1 MRRICVALLSGLD
14 NVLDSKSDPASDV
27 INGDTGRVI
36 VRHLLPGL
44 RDIYRNVNKGTREQV
59 DQYLKEEREGMINW
73 IQAKSAGDP
82 NFHFETIEDGT
93 KWKICFERP
102 LRVDCHG
109 IGHVVCTQNG
119 FEITL
124 IQACYQEGG
133 EVRTDDGFTDYTAD
147 LQYHAID
154 IISNVLDLRTLNAA
168 IKAVIYE
175 REMPEA
181 NIWSFVLEMDE
192 DEMDQLSAAQVRS
205 LQEWIESRTD
215 LPENVKHMKK
225 WLCDTQELHKIP
237 GISEFKQY
245 KYNNMSHMSRPRWQ
259 VQFLY
264 EEPTTVDAMIQFH
277 DDAADVWFRATSGNM
292 CGFLYRRNIRSLG
305 ELQAMFSQTQ
315 WNQPNAM
322 DIFYEFYGP
331 AAE

>member
-36 VRHLLPGL
+36 VRHLLPGS

-59 DQYLKEEREGMINW
+59 DQYLKEERERMINW
-73 IQAKSAGDP
+73 IEAKSAGDP
-82 NFHFETIEDGT
+82 NFHFETIEDRT

-133 EVRTDDGFTDYTAD
+133 EVTTDHGFTDYTAD
-147 LQYHAID
+147 SQYHAVD
-154 IISNVLDLRTLNAA
+154 IISNVLDLTTLDHC

-175 REMPEA
+175 HEMPEA
-181 NIWSFVLEMDE
+181 NIWSFILEMDE
-192 DEMDQLSAAQVRS
+192 DEMDQPSAAQVRS
-205 LQEWIESRTD
+205 LQEWIESRME
-215 LPENVKHMKK
+215 LPENVKQMKK

-245 KYNNMSHMSRPRWQ
+245 KYNNTSNMSRRHWQ

-264 EEPTTVDAMIQFH
+264 EETITVDAMIHFH
-277 DDAADVWFRATSGNM
+277 DDAADVWFRATSGDM
-292 CGFLYRRNIRSLG
+292 CGFLYRRNIGSLE

-322 DIFYEFYGP
+322 DIFYLLYDQ
-331 AAE
+331 A

>member
-14 NVLDSKSDPASDV
+14 GALDSKSNPALDV

-36 VRHLLPGL
+36 VKHLFPGS
-44 RDIYRNVNKGTREQV
+44 RNVYKSVNRGTQEQV
-59 DQYLKEEREGMINW
+59 AQYLKEERERMINW
-73 IQAKSAGDP
+73 IEAKSAGDP
-82 NFHFETIEDGT
+82 NFHFETIEDRT

-133 EVRTDDGFTDYTAD
+133 ETTIDDGFTDYTAD
-147 LQYHAID
+147 SQYHAVD
-154 IISNVLDLRTLNAA
+154 IISNVLDLTTLNRC
-168 IKAVIYE
+168 IGAVIYE
-175 REMPEA
+175 HEMPEA
-181 NIWSFVLEMDE
+181 NIWSFILEMDE
-192 DEMDQLSAAQVRS
+192 DEMDQPSAAQVSS
-205 LQEWIESRTD
+205 LQERIESIME
-215 LPENVKHMKK
+215 LPKNVKKMKK

-245 KYNNMSHMSRPRWQ
+245 KYNNTSNMSRRHWQ
-259 VQFLY
+259 VRFLY
-264 EEPTTVDAMIQFH
+264 EETTTVDAMIHFH
-277 DDAADVWFRATSGNM
+277 DDAADVWFRATSGNI
-292 CGFLYRRNIRSLG
+292 CGFMYRRNIGSLT
-305 ELQAMFSQTQ
+305 ELQAMFSNTR
-315 WNQPNAM
+315 WNQHNAM

>member
-36 VRHLLPGL
+36 VRHLLPGS
-44 RDIYRNVNKGTREQV
+44 RDIYKKVNKGTREQV

-82 NFHFETIEDGT
+82 IFHFETIEDRT

-147 LQYHAID
+147 SQYHAVD
-154 IISNVLDLRTLNAA
+154 VISNVLDLRTLNAA